1 MISYTPFWSTLS
13 AKGLSQYELL
23 RRYHLSA
30 GTLDS
35 IRRGRGISTRTIDRL
50 CAVLDCSVSDVI
62 VYVPDQ
68 DLLLRPRIPKA

>member
-1 MISYTPFWSTLS
+1 MISYIPFWRTLS

-50 CAVLDCSVSDVI
+50 CAVLDCSVSDI
-62 VYVPDQ
+62 ILYVPDQ
-68 DLLLRPRIPKA
+68 NHLPHSRTNRA